1 METDQLYG
9 HWIDG
14 KRLPSVSGATF
25 DSISPVTG
33 EVVAKVALAAPAD
46 VDLAVQAARRAA
58 PGWGSL
64 AASDRGEL
72 ISALA
77 DAVKAAGKEL
87 AAFDAA
93 ETGRPILDCEEDIP
107 AAVSILRYFG
117 GAADKLQGATMP
129 VQPGYHA
136 RTVYEPFGVVA
147 AIVPWNYPIY
157 NACVKIGPA
166 LAAGNTCVLKPAEEG
181 SLSAL
186 LLGELASQCGFP
198 EGVLNV
204 VAGPGEVSGAALAHH
219 MDVDKLSFTGSTET
233 GRHIMEAAARSNLKH
248 LTLEL
253 GGKSPAIV
261 FDDANLDAAAN
272 SLAFSVFF
280 NLGQTCTAATRL
292 LVQDSVAEAFVERL
306 VAKARSIRV
315 GDPQDEAT
323 QVGAIVSNAQYQ
335 RVLAYL
341 DDAKASQA
349 TIECGGGAV
358 RVPGLEKGLF
368 VAPTIISN
376 VTSDMKFG
384 REEIFGPVLSVM
396 RFSDEDE
403 AVALANDTQYGLAAS
418 IWTRDASRLARLSSR
433 VEAGIIWGNCAF
445 VENAG
450 VPVGGYGQSGWGR
463 EYGLDAMREYSRLK
477 TVWTDFTDTAFEWVV

>member
-1 METDQLYG
+1 MEIDRLYG

-14 KRLPSVSGATF
+14 KRQPSTSGASF
-25 DSISPVTG
+25 DSVSPVTG
-33 EVVAKVALAAPAD
+33 EVVAKVALAEAAD
-46 VDLAVQAARRAA
+46 VDLAVLAARRAA
-58 PGWGSL
+58 PGWGAL
-64 AASDRGEL
+64 AASERGDL
-72 ISALA
+72 IFALTE
-77 DAVKAAGKEL
+77 AVKSAGKDL
-87 AAFDAA
+87 AALDAA

-107 AAVSILRYFG
+107 AAASILRYFG
-117 GAADKLQGATMP
+117 GAADKLQGSTMP

-147 AIVPWNYPIY
+147 AVVPWNYPIY
-157 NACVKIGPA
+157 NACVKLGPA
-166 LAAGNTCVLKPAEEG
+166 LAAGNTCVLKPAEES

-198 EGVLNV
+198 DGVLNV
-204 VAGPGEVSGAALAHH
+204 IAGPGEVSGAALAEH
-219 MDVDKLSFTGSTET
+219 MGVDKLSFTGSTET
-233 GRHIMEAAARSNLKH
+233 GRQIMAAAAGSNLKH

-261 FDDANLDAAAN
+261 FDDANLEAAAN

-280 NLGQTCTAATRL
+280 NQGQTCTAATRL
-292 LVQDSVAEAFVERL
+292 LVQDAVADAFVERL
-306 VAKARSIRV
+306 VVKAKNIRV
-315 GDPQDEAT
+315 GDPQAEDSQLGT
-323 QVGAIVSNAQYQ
+323 VVSEAQYR

-341 DDAKASQA
+341 DEAKASRA
-349 TIECGGGAV
+349 TIECGGGALQV
-358 RVPGLEKGLF
+358 EGFENGLF
-368 VAPTIISN
+368 VAPTVISN
-376 VTSDMKFG
+376 VTSDMSFG

-403 AVALANDTQYGLAAS
+403 AVALANDSKYGLAAS
-418 IWTRDASRLARLSSR
+418 IWTRDGSRLARLSSR
-433 VEAGIIWGNCAF
+433 VEAGIVWGNCAF

-463 EYGLDAMREYSRLK
+463 EYGMDAMREYSRLK